1 MQDRKRI
8 VFLAGFKGATMTD
21 IEEIKKDVKSI
32 LEMLNGN
39 GKLGL
44 CAKVTILWGVGV
56 FLVISV
62 AGLILKAIILG

>member
-1 MQDRKRI
+1 
-8 VFLAGFKGATMTD
+8 MTD